1 MEDQTSNCLKHENYK
16 EQNIRLSR
24 ALKNRFYLEAI
35 FIEYSML
42 EDRTESILRYTGNFP
57 KGDDFVS
64 INRKIHLIEKLIENK
79 TALIRHYFGAE
90 LISSLK
96 GWKEKR
102 NAMIHALIKRNI
114 TTEDLENIALEGEF
128 LAKKMCSLS
137 TNYKRKLERAGKLV
151 PQ

>member
-1 MEDQTSNCLKHENYK
+1 MENPTNSILKHENYK

-24 ALKNRFYLEAI
+24 ALKNHFYLEAI
-35 FIEYSML
+35 FIEYSIL

-57 KGDDFVS
+57 KSDSFIS
-64 INRKIHLIEKLIENK
+64 INRKICLIEKLAENK
-79 TALIRHYFGAE
+79 SSIIRHYFSAE
-90 LISSLK
+90 FISSLK
-96 GWKEKR
+96 EWKEKR
-102 NAMIHALIKRNI
+102 NAIIHALIKQSV
-114 TTEDLENIALEGEF
+114 TTEGLENIASEGEQ